1 MAKRNFISWFMSI
14 YHISQIYDK
23 KSKMFRLRCMEPKN
37 WVDCMPIQIL
47 PNLIGLLRINVIVTI
62 SDSIAAGY
70 KSMLNREW
78 VLKS

>member
-1 MAKRNFISWFMSI
+1 
-14 YHISQIYDK
+14 
-23 KSKMFRLRCMEPKN
+23 MEPKN